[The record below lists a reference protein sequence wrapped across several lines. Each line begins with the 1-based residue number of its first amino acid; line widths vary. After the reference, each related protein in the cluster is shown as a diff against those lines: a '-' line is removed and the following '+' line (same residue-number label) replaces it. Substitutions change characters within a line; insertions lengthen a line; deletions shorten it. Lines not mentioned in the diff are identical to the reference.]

1 MNKFLIFG
9 GTTEGRLLAEYCDKN
24 KIFCTVSVATE
35 YGAELLPRS
44 EFVAA
49 ETGRKDRSEIAEL
62 ILSCGFAAVFDA
74 THPYAAEVGKNISG
88 ACSDTN
94 TPYYRVIREPSPLCE
109 EALYFDTADMAAD
122 FAWKTSGTFFIATGS
137 KELPLFCRDGLPE
150 RCIVRVLPDENVIR
164 ECEKMGFMRIISGK
178 GPFGFEE
185 NVQHFRGCGY
195 VITKESGSAGG
206 FEEKRQAA
214 AAVGAKLIIIKRP
227 VEKGM
232 SLLQAEKL
240 LSELSESGKE

>member
-1 MNKFLIFG
+1 MNRFLIFG
-9 GTTEGRLLAEYCDKN
+9 GTTEGRLLAEYCDEN

-35 YGAELLPRS
+35 YGAALLPRS
-44 EFVAA
+44 EFVR
-49 ETGRKDRSEIAEL
+49 EKTGRKDRSEIAAL
-62 ILSCGFAAVFDA
+62 ILSGRFAAVFDA
-74 THPYAAEVGKNISG
+74 THPYATEVGKNISG

-94 TPYYRVIREPSPLCE
+94 TPYYRVIREPSPVCG
-109 EALYFDTADMAAD
+109 EALYFDTASETAD
-122 FAWKTSGTFFIATGS
+122 FAEKTTGTFFIATGS
-137 KELPLFCRDGLPE
+137 KELPLFCRNGLPE
-150 RCIVRVLPDENVIR
+150 RCIVRVLPDEKIIR
-164 ECEKMGFMRIISGK
+164 ECEKSGFMKIICGK

-185 NVQHFRGCGY
+185 NTLHFRGCDY

-227 VEKGM
+227 MEKGM

-240 LSELSESGKE
+240 LSELSGKE

>member
-1 MNKFLIFG
+1 MNRFLIFG
-9 GTTEGRLLAEYCDKN
+9 GTTEGRLLAEYCDEN

-35 YGAELLPRS
+35 YGADLLPKS
-44 EFVAA
+44 EFVTA
-49 ETGRKDRSEIAEL
+49 ETGRKDRDQIAAL
-62 ILSCGFAAVFDA
+62 ILSGRFTAVFDA

-88 ACSDTN
+88 ACLDTN
-94 TPYYRVIREPSPLCE
+94 TPYYRVIREPSPVCE
-109 EALYFDTADMAAD
+109 EALYFDTASETAD
-122 FAWKTSGTFFIATGS
+122 FAEKTTGTFFIATGS

-150 RCIVRVLPDENVIR
+150 RCIVRVLPDEKVIR
-164 ECEKMGFMRIISGK
+164 ECEKSGFMRIISGK

-185 NVQHFRGCGY
+185 NALHFRGCDY
-195 VITKESGSAGG
+195 VITKESGAAGG

-232 SLLQAEKL
+232 TILQAEKL
-240 LSELSESGKE
+240 LSELSGKE